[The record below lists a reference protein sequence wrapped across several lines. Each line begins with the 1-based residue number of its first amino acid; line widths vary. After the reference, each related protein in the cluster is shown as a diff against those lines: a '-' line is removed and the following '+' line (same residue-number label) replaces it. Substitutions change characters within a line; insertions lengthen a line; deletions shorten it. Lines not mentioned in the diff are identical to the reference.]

1 MAPLV
6 AVGTVKRA
14 HGVRGAWAVEPIID
28 APDVVFTSGAVLY
41 AGDRAGNPVLEGGAP
56 VPLHLEDGRPMN
68 REWLVRVREVTDRDA
83 ADLWRGRQLLVEAD
97 RLPPPDEGELYLHTL
112 IGMQVAVEGE
122 GLKGTV
128 RDVYDAPQ
136 GYILEVETATGRPLV
151 PLVPELLVQV
161 DEDTHTLVFAPL
173 PGLLD

>member
-1 MAPLV
+1 
-6 AVGTVKRA
+6 
-14 HGVRGAWAVEPIID
+14 
-28 APDVVFTSGAVLY
+28 
-41 AGDRAGNPVLEGGAP
+41 
-56 VPLHLEDGRPMN
+56 
-68 REWLVRVREVTDRDA
+68 
-83 ADLWRGRQLLVEAD
+83 
-97 RLPPPDEGELYLHTL
+97 
-112 IGMQVAVEGE
+112 MQVAVEGE

-161 DEDTHTLVFAPL
+161 DEDTRTLVFAPL

>member
-1 MAPLV
+1 
-6 AVGTVKRA
+6 
-14 HGVRGAWAVEPIID
+14 
-28 APDVVFTSGAVLY
+28 
-41 AGDRAGNPVLEGGAP
+41 
-56 VPLHLEDGRPMN
+56 MN

-161 DEDTHTLVFAPL
+161 DEDTRTLVFAPL